1 MSKLGPLIVV
11 EDSQDDLFFLTRAMG
26 KLGEGPELVTCR
38 DGIDAIELLLR
49 MKDKAEALPAVIVT
63 DIKMPLKSGFDLLQW
78 RREHDWAREIPMV
91 VLSSSDLTKD
101 REQASALGATAYYV
115 KPKDVEHL
123 MGTLREIVKTHCEG
137 PLGTPDKPSI

>member
-11 EDSQDDLFFLTRAMG
+11 EDNEDDLFFLERAMS
-26 KLGEGPELVTCR
+26 KLGERPELVTCR

-49 MKDKAEALPAVIVT
+49 MKDKAEALPVAIVT

-91 VLSSSDLTKD
+91 ILSSSDLAND
-101 REQASALGATAYYV
+101 QQRASALGATAYYV
-115 KPKDVEHL
+115 KPKDAEHL
-123 MGTLREIVKTHCEG
+123 LGTVKEILKKHCEPKN
-137 PLGTPDKPSI
+137 PLEDV

>member
-11 EDSQDDLFFLTRAMG
+11 EDSLDDLFFMTRAMG
-26 KLGEGPELVTCR
+26 RLGEGPELVTCR
-38 DGIDAIELLLR
+38 DGIDAIELLLK
-49 MKDKAEALPAVIVT
+49 MKEKSQDLPAAIVT

-78 RREHDWAREIPMV
+78 RREHDWAKAIPMV
-91 VLSSSDLTKD
+91 VLSSSDMTKD

-123 MGTLREIVKTHCEG
+123 MGTLKEIVKTHCEG
-137 PLGTPDKPSI
+137 TQGP